1 MADDDDKKEYRE
13 ENERRTCTTTT
24 TTTTT
29 RSQQQASEEQQQ
41 LTRMNRELE
50 RVQTELRITI
60 ILKNDL
66 EVKLDRT
73 QKELIQAQTKVYTT
87 SKKHERIMNYV
98 NWLDYEYKTEV
109 GSSRTV
115 STKFIREN
123 LS

>member
-1 MADDDDKKEYRE
+1 MADDDKKECRD
-13 ENERRTCTTTT
+13 ENERRTS
-24 TTTTT
+24 TT
-29 RSQQQASEEQQQ
+29 RSQQQAAEQQ
-41 LTRMNRELE
+41 LARMNTELE

-87 SKKHERIMNYV
+87 SKKHERIMNYI
-98 NWLDYEYKTEV
+98 NWLDYEYKTEA

>member
-1 MADDDDKKEYRE
+1 MADDDDKKEYRD

-24 TTTTT
+24 TTT
-29 RSQQQASEEQQQ
+29 RSQQQAASEEQQQ

>member
-1 MADDDDKKEYRE
+1 MTDDDDKKEYRE
-13 ENERRTCTTTT
+13 ENERRTCTT
-24 TTTTT
+24 
-29 RSQQQASEEQQQ
+29 RSQQQAASGEQQQ
-41 LTRMNRELE
+41 QQLKRMNRELE

>member
-1 MADDDDKKEYRE
+1 MADDDDKKEYRD
-13 ENERRTCTTTT
+13 ENERRTC

>member
-1 MADDDDKKEYRE
+1 MTDDDDKKEYRE
-13 ENERRTCTTTT
+13 ENERRTCTT
-24 TTTTT
+24 
-29 RSQQQASEEQQQ
+29 RSQQQAASGEQPQQQ
-41 LTRMNRELE
+41 LKRMNRELE

>member
-1 MADDDDKKEYRE
+1 MVDDDKKECRE
-13 ENERRTCTTTT
+13 ENERRTSTT

-29 RSQQQASEEQQQ
+29 RSQQQTSEQQQ
-41 LTRMNRELE
+41 LARMNAELE
-50 RVQTELRITI
+50 RVQAELRITI

-87 SKKHERIMNYV
+87 SKRHERIMNYV
-98 NWLDYEYKTEV
+98 NWLDYEYKTEA

>member
-1 MADDDDKKEYRE
+1 MTDDDDKKEYRE
-13 ENERRTCTTTT
+13 ENERRTCTT
-24 TTTTT
+24 
-29 RSQQQASEEQQQ
+29 RSQQQAASEEQQQ

>member
-1 MADDDDKKEYRE
+1 MVDDEKKECRE
-13 ENERRTCTTTT
+13 GNERRTS

-29 RSQQQASEEQQQ
+29 RSQQQTRSEQQQ
-41 LTRMNRELE
+41 LTRMNAELE
-50 RVQTELRITI
+50 RVQAELRITI

-87 SKKHERIMNYV
+87 SKRHERIMNYV
-98 NWLDYEYKTEV
+98 NWLDYEYKTEA